1 MVLQVGDIH
10 YAGMGGG
17 NSRLFKAAY
26 HELFKSKQM
35 RNLYENNNIAYTF
48 DDHDTG
54 RDDSDGTKNSTA
66 EANLA
71 YREVFPHYELAV
83 TNSTKGI

>member
-1 MVLQVGDIH
+1 
-10 YAGMGGG
+10 
-17 NSRLFKAAY
+17 
-26 HELFKSKQM
+26 M

-71 YREVFPHYELAV
+71 YREVFPHYDLAV